1 MMTHLSVYRLSS
13 NMGVFILLTSVLF
26 FNTNA
31 EFFEVS
37 EQQISEG
44 YEWNLVGKST
54 PSGDP
59 ALTMQP
65 EHGDEF
71 IIYRLEK

>member
-1 MMTHLSVYRLSS
+1 
-13 NMGVFILLTSVLF
+13 MGVFILVTGILF

-37 EQQISEG
+37 DQQLSEG

-54 PSGDP
+54 PSGAP
-59 ALTMQP
+59 ALVMEP
-65 EHGDEF
+65 GPGREI

>member
-1 MMTHLSVYRLSS
+1 MMTQLLAYHLSS
-13 NMGVFILLTSVLF
+13 NMGIFILLSSILF

-44 YEWNLVGKST
+44 YTWHKVGKST
-54 PSGDP
+54 PSGAP

>member
-1 MMTHLSVYRLSS
+1 
-13 NMGVFILLTSVLF
+13 MGIFILLTSVLF

-37 EQQISEG
+37 DQQLSEG
-44 YEWNLVGKST
+44 YTWHKVGKST
-54 PSGDP
+54 PSGAP
-59 ALTMQP
+59 ALVMEP
-65 EHGDEF
+65 YPGREY

>member
-1 MMTHLSVYRLSS
+1 
-13 NMGVFILLTSVLF
+13 MGVFILVTGILF

-37 EQQISEG
+37 DQQLSEG

-54 PSGDP
+54 PSGAP
-59 ALTMQP
+59 ALTIEP
-65 EHGDEF
+65 YPGRKY

>member
-1 MMTHLSVYRLSS
+1 
-13 NMGVFILLTSVLF
+13 MGVFILVTGILF

-37 EQQISEG
+37 DQQLSEG
-44 YEWNLVGKST
+44 YEWNLVGRST
-54 PSGDP
+54 PSGAP
-59 ALTMQP
+59 ALVMEP
-65 EHGDEF
+65 SPGREI